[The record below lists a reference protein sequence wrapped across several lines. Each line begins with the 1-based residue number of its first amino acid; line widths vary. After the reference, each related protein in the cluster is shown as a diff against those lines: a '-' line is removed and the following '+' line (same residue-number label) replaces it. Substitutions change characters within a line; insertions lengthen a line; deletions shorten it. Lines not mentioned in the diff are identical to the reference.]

1 MAECMR
7 STAEIL
13 FRLRQ
18 EAANALYF
26 LRPPRWT
33 GAPPQ
38 AIGLPPLPPVE
49 REMPLPQAPVSWRRD
64 SISGRETGLSYFRRI
79 PYLDA
84 ARAGDHKDIWDRNRH
99 QELAVLA
106 SRGEQEQVRELL
118 ADWINANPV
127 HQGINWTSALEVAF
141 RAISWLYVWKY
152 SAASTPPGFL
162 SMLYAHG
169 AHLNNNLSVYFSP
182 NTHLL
187 GEAVALHALGL
198 FFGRQDWRRRG
209 RSVTLDCLCKQVF
222 PDGAYFEQSTY
233 YHVYALDFFLLH
245 HHLEPLADDDRRILE
260 RMGLFLRAL
269 LGEAGEIPF
278 LGDDDGGRLYHPYAE
293 YSRFGR
299 NTLDRLWPE
308 GAPPLEATPGVFP
321 NTGIVF
327 LANGPVQILFDA
339 GPFAR
344 GSAGHSHADAL
355 SVVARRTE
363 REILIDPGTY
373 TYVADAAMRELFR
386 SSAMHNTA
394 RIDGLEQA
402 TPFGPFRWRS
412 PGQTRL
418 LFAEEGE
425 AIAEFEANGFVHRRR
440 LLWDKTQESLSV
452 EDSFSGPPG
461 LHKIEIFWHFADDK
475 AAERLHAEAH
485 PTFALS
491 PRPELS
497 FRSQAFGKRQSAPAF
512 CYAGQAQLPL
522 TLKSRIDLTADDKL
536 QK

>member
-1 MAECMR
+1 MR

-18 EAANALYF
+18 EAANILYW

-33 GAPPQ
+33 GGPPQ
-38 AIGLPPLPPVE
+38 ALALPCLPPVE
-49 REMPLPQAPVSWRRD
+49 RDLPLPLPPVPWRRD
-64 SISGRETGLSYFRRI
+64 SVSGRETGLSYFRRI

-84 ARAGDHKDIWDRNRH
+84 ARAGDHKNIWDRNRH

-106 SRGEQEQVRELL
+106 SRGEHETLCNLL

-127 HQGINWTSALEVAF
+127 HRGINWTSALEVAF

-152 SAASTPPGFL
+152 SAAAVPPGFL

-169 AHLNNNLSVYFSP
+169 AHLHQNLSTYFSP

-198 FFGRQDWRRRG
+198 FFNRRDWKRRG
-209 RSVTLDCLCKQVF
+209 RAATLDCLREQVF

-233 YHVYALDFFLLH
+233 YHIYALDFFLLH
-245 HHLEPLADDDRRILE
+245 HHLEPLPRECFSVLE

-278 LGDDDGGRLYHPYAE
+278 LGDDDGGRLYHPFAE
-293 YSRFGR
+293 HSRFGCD
-299 NTLDRLWPE
+299 TLARLWPA
-308 GAPPLEATPGVFP
+308 GAPRLEDTPMLFP
-321 NTGIVF
+321 DAGLVF

-355 SVVARRTE
+355 SVVARRAE
-363 REILIDPGTY
+363 REILIDPGTF
-373 TYVADAAMRELFR
+373 TYVGDTALRELFR

-402 TPFGPFRWRS
+402 MPAGPFRWS
-412 PGQTRL
+412 QPGVSRL
-418 LFAEEGE
+418 LSSKEGE
-425 AIAEFEANGFVHRRR
+425 ATAEFEANGFTHRRR
-440 LLWDKTQESLSV
+440 LSWDAARQHLTV
-452 EDSFSGPPG
+452 EDSFEGPQGPRK
-461 LHKIEIFWHFADDK
+461 LEIFWHFASPE
-475 AAERLHAEAH
+475 AARRLHPSAH
-485 PTFALS
+485 PGFSLRL
-491 PRPELS
+491 RPELS
-497 FRSQAFGKRQSAPAF
+497 FRSCKFGEKHEAPALCF
-512 CYAGQAQLPL
+512 AGQARLPL
-522 TLKSRIDLTADDKL
+522 TLRTSIDLTADDKL
-536 QK
+536 RR